1 MERQETDISATAVKT
16 VSSRYLVLIYTII
29 GFCIGLLFPIISI
42 LAEFQLKHI
51 QFDLGKLGYLHDRT
65 PILFVVDMSPLVIG
79 LIFNYFARRNRRQNE
94 ELETML
100 AEKNDIFRKN
110 SLIAKRIGEGDLFFD
125 NNDIDQDDLL
135 GRSLLIM
142 KNNLVATSQRETE
155 QAWIAKGKEIIGDI
169 LRQRNNI
176 DELAYETIINLIE
189 YINAVQGAF
198 YLYDDDKKVLVNI
211 ATYAYNRKK
220 YLTQE
225 FAIGKG
231 LVGQAAYERDIIY
244 RREIP
249 EDYVTISSGILGDQK
264 PQTLLLSP
272 LISDEK
278 LQGVIEF
285 ASLLPDLPNKTL
297 NLIKEVSE
305 IIAQTIF
312 NLKVNTQTEKL
323 LRDAQD
329 MTKQL
334 KKNEDELRKNAEAM
348 QRAQFELQDTNR
360 KLEAQI
366 REVERGQK
374 RINALLENASEV
386 ISIYDESAIVTYE
399 SPSCKSILGYDP
411 DYIKGKSAIE
421 KFDENSRN
429 KFHEVFK
436 QLLAHPESPV
446 TFEYQF
452 RKPDDEL
459 LWLEATGRNLLSNA
473 AIQGII
479 FNTRDIT
486 VRKIAEKAQR
496 MSGEMQ
502 ALSENS
508 LDAILRLSPDGR
520 FFYVNPVGQQI
531 VGLKKDDILQKQ
543 IDEVKLND
551 VIRDFFKEAL
561 AQVIQNQRMFDTETT
576 FPSVEEGGE
585 DMIIQFNAI
594 PEFNKEKELETIL
607 FVAHDI
613 TERKR
618 IEMEIEEKNKSIT
631 ESINYAQRIQS
642 AIIPSLDAIGAR
654 LPKFF
659 MFYRPRDVVSGDFPW
674 FFEKDDNIYIA
685 AVDCTGHGVPGAL
698 LSFIGYF
705 NLNMIAD
712 HAETLHAGQILDQ
725 LHIGVRKTLKQDS
738 DEQEARDGM
747 DIALC
752 KINFATRT
760 LHFSGAHRPL
770 YYLTSQRELVQ
781 YKGTAQAIGG
791 KPPRKGKEEK
801 KFEDYEIT
809 FTPGEKVFFFS
820 DGLPD
825 QIGGEEG
832 RKYRPG
838 RIKEL
843 IENNPEFTMPQY
855 RDLFEKDFL
864 EFKGSNKQVD
874 DILLIG
880 IEF

>member
-1 MERQETDISATAVKT
+1 MAQVENNISQSETKEVKGGNM
-16 VSSRYLVLIYTII
+16 VSTYTII
-29 GFCIGLLFPIISI
+29 GFFIGLLFPLIAIFFELQDKKGSFI
-42 LAEFQLKHI
+42 LSEVPSVHEKVPSLFLM
-51 QFDLGKLGYLHDRT
+51 DLA
-65 PILFVVDMSPLVIG
+65 PIFLALV
-79 LIFNYFARRNRRQNE
+79 FNYFARRNRKQNE
-94 ELETML
+94 DLEVML
-100 AEKNDIFRKN
+100 AEKNEIFRKN

-125 NNDIDQDDLL
+125 TSEIDENDLL
-135 GRSLLIM
+135 GRSLLVM
-142 KNNLVATSQRETE
+142 KNNLVENSQRETE
-155 QAWIAKGKEIIGDI
+155 QNWIAKGKETVGDI

-176 DELAYETIINLIE
+176 NDLAYETIINLIE
-189 YINAVQGAF
+189 YIGAVQGAF
-198 YLYDDDKKVLVNI
+198 YLFDDDKKVLINI

-220 YLTQE
+220 YITQE
-225 FAIGKG
+225 FAVGIG
-231 LVGQAAYERDIIY
+231 LVGQTAFERDIIY
-244 RREIP
+244 RKEIP
-249 EDYVTISSGILGDQK
+249 SDYVTISSGILGDQK
-264 PQTLLLSP
+264 PRTLLLSP
-272 LISDEK
+272 LINDEK

-285 ASLLPDLPNKTL
+285 ASLEEDMPDKTL
-297 NLIKEVSE
+297 RLIKEVSE
-305 IIAQTIF
+305 IIAQTVF
-312 NLKVNTQTEKL
+312 NLKVNTTTEKL
-323 LRDAQD
+323 LREAQT

-334 KKNEDELRKNAEAM
+334 QKNEDELRKNAEDM
-348 QRAQFELQDTNR
+348 KKAQLELQESNR

-374 RINALLENASEV
+374 RQYALLENASEV
-386 ISIYDESAIVTYE
+386 ISIYDENAIVTYE
-399 SPSCKSILGYDP
+399 SPSTKNILGYDP
-411 DYIKGKSAIE
+411 DYIIGKMAYE
-421 KFDENSRN
+421 KFDDNSRN

-436 QLLAHPESPV
+436 QLVAKPDTPV

-452 RKPDDEL
+452 KKGDDEV

-486 VRKIAEKAQR
+486 LRKIAEKAQR

-508 LDAILRLSPDGR
+508 LDAILRLSPDGK
-520 FFYVNPVGQQI
+520 FFYVNPVAVQFTG
-531 VGLKKDDILQKQ
+531 VGKDNMLQKK
-543 IDEVKLND
+543 IDEIELDPSIAK
-551 VIRDFFKEAL
+551 FFHECL
-561 AQVIQNQRMFDTETT
+561 EQVVQNQRNFDTETT
-576 FPSVEEGGE
+576 FPAVNGGE
-585 DMIIQFNAI
+585 SRIISFNAI

-642 AIIPSLDAIGAR
+642 AIIPRLDQIEAR

-674 FFEKDDNIYIA
+674 FFEKDEHIYIA

-698 LSFIGYF
+698 ISFIGYF
-705 NLNMIAD
+705 NLNRIAEYAD
-712 HAETLHAGQILDQ
+712 QLNAGQILDD
-725 LHIGVRKTLKQDS
+725 LHQGVRKTLKQDR
-738 DEQEARDGM
+738 DDVEARDGM

-752 KINFATRT
+752 KINFETKIV
-760 LHFSGAHRPL
+760 HFSGAHRPL
-770 YYLTSQRELVQ
+770 YYLNTNKELVK
-781 YKGTAQAIGG
+781 YKGTPQAIGG
-791 KPPRKGKEEK
+791 KPTRKGKDKE
-801 KFEDYEIT
+801 FENHEIQFNT
-809 FTPGEKVFFFS
+809 GDKVFFFS

-825 QIGGEEG
+825 QIGGEQG

-838 RIKEL
+838 RIEEL
-843 IENNPEFTMPQY
+843 ITGNPDMTMAQY

-864 EFKGSNKQVD
+864 EFKGNNKQVD

>member
-1 MERQETDISATAVKT
+1 VLYVIDLAPIVIAV
-16 VSSRYLVLIYTII
+16 
-29 GFCIGLLFPIISI
+29 
-42 LAEFQLKHI
+42 
-51 QFDLGKLGYLHDRT
+51 
-65 PILFVVDMSPLVIG
+65 
-79 LIFNYFARRNRRQNE
+79 IFNYFAVKNRRQNE

-100 AEKNDIFRKN
+100 ADKNEIFRKN

-125 NNDIDQDDLL
+125 TSEIDEDDVL

-142 KNNLVATSQRETE
+142 KNNLVATSQRENE
-155 QAWIAKGKEIIGDI
+155 QNWIARGKEIIGDI

-176 DELAYETIINLIE
+176 GELAYETVFNLIE
-189 YINAVQGAF
+189 YMGAVQGAF
-198 YLYDDDKKVLVNI
+198 YLYDDDKKILTNI

-220 YLTQE
+220 YITQE
-225 FAIGKG
+225 FKIGIG
-231 LVGQAAYERDIIY
+231 LVGQAAFERDIIY
-244 RREIP
+244 RKEIP
-249 EDYVTISSGILGDQK
+249 DDYVTISSGILGDKK
-264 PQTLLLSP
+264 PKTLLLSP

-278 LQGVIEF
+278 LQGVVEF
-285 ASLLPDLPNKTL
+285 ASLEDDMPDKTL
-297 NLIKEVSE
+297 RLIKEVSE

-312 NLKVNTQTEKL
+312 NLRVNATTEKL
-323 LRDAQD
+323 LQEAQT
-329 MTKQL
+329 MTRQL
-334 KKNEDELRKNAEAM
+334 QKNEDELRKNAEDM
-348 QRAQFELQDTNR
+348 KKAQLELQEVN
-360 KLEAQI
+360 KNLQAQI

-374 RINALLENASEV
+374 RQYALLENASEV
-386 ISIYDESAIVTYE
+386 ISIYDENAIVTYE
-399 SPSCKSILGYDP
+399 SPSSKNILGYDP
-411 DYIKGKSAIE
+411 DYIIGKTAYE
-421 KFDENSRN
+421 KFDDNSRS
-429 KFHEVFK
+429 KFQEVFK
-436 QLLAHPESPV
+436 QLVQQPDAPV

-452 RKPDDEL
+452 RKSNEEV
-459 LWLEATGRNLLSNA
+459 LWLEASGRNLLSNA

-496 MSGEMQ
+496 MQGEMQ

-508 LDAILRLSPDGR
+508 LDAILRLSPDGK
-520 FFYVNPVGQQI
+520 FFYVNPVAEKVTG
-531 VGLKKDDILQKQ
+531 VKKDDLLQKQ
-543 IDEVKLND
+543 IDDVELNEK
-551 VIRDFFKEAL
+551 ISGFFKDAL
-561 AQVIQNQRMFDTETT
+561 AQVVQNQRMFETETT
-576 FPSVEEGGE
+576 FPALDGG
-585 DMIIQFNAI
+585 DDIIIQFNAI

-674 FFEKDDNIYIA
+674 FFDKDENIYIA

-705 NLNMIAD
+705 NLNIIAD
-712 HAETLHAGQILDQ
+712 HADKLNAGQVLDL
-725 LHIGVRKTLKQDS
+725 LHTGVKKTLKQDS
-738 DEQEARDGM
+738 DETEARDGM

-752 KINFATRT
+752 KINFETRI
-760 LHFSGAHRPL
+760 LHYAGAHRPL
-770 YYLTSQRELVQ
+770 YYLNNNKELVK
-781 YKGTAQAIGG
+781 YKGTPQAIGG
-791 KPPRKGKEEK
+791 KPTRKGKEKE
-801 KFEDYEIT
+801 FENFEIQ
-809 FTPGEKVFFFS
+809 FNPGEKVFFFS

-825 QIGGEEG
+825 QVGGEAG

-838 RIKEL
+838 RIEEL
-843 IENNPEFTMPQY
+843 ITGNPDFTMPQY
-855 RDLFEKDFL
+855 KELFENDFL
-864 EFKGSNKQVD
+864 QWKGSYKQVD

>member
-1 MERQETDISATAVKT
+1 MTEDRIVTNPHM
-16 VSSRYLVLIYTII
+16 VLIYTVVGFAI
-29 GFCIGLLFPIISI
+29 GMLFPIASI
-42 LAEFQLKHI
+42 LAEFQIKHI
-51 QFDLGKLGYLHDRT
+51 QFSFSKLLYIHERT
-65 PILFVVDMSPLVIG
+65 PMLFVIDLAPFVIA

-94 ELETML
+94 ELEIML
-100 AEKNDIFRKN
+100 NEKNEIFRKN
-110 SLIAKRIGEGDLFFD
+110 SIIAKRIGEGDLYFD
-125 NNDIDQDDLL
+125 NSDIDQDDLL

-142 KNNLVATSQRETE
+142 KNNLVATSQREAE
-155 QAWIAKGKEIIGDI
+155 QTWIAKGKEIVGDI

-189 YINAVQGAF
+189 YIDAVQGAF
-198 YLYDDDKKVLVNI
+198 YLYDEDKKVLVNI

-220 YLTQE
+220 YISQE
-225 FAIGKG
+225 FQIGIG
-231 LVGQAAYERDIIY
+231 LVGQAAFERDIIY

-249 EDYVTISSGILGDQK
+249 ADYVTISSGILGDQK

-285 ASLLPDLPNKTL
+285 ASLLPDLPTKTQ

-323 LRDAQD
+323 LRDAQE

-334 KKNEDELRKNAEAM
+334 RKNEDELRKNAEAM
-348 QRAQFELQDTNR
+348 QKAQLDLQETNR

-374 RINALLENASEV
+374 RQYALLENASEV
-386 ISIYDESAIVTYE
+386 ISIYDENALVTYE
-399 SPSCKSILGYDP
+399 SPSSKSILGYDP
-411 DYIKGKSAIE
+411 DYIVGKSAIE
-421 KFDENSRN
+421 KFDDSSRS

-436 QLLAHPESPV
+436 QLLAHPEAPV

-452 RKPDDEL
+452 KKSDSEQ

-508 LDAILRLSPDGR
+508 LDAILRLSPDGK

-531 VGLKKDDILQKQ
+531 VGLRKDDILQKQ
-543 IDEVKLND
+543 IDEVKLNE

-561 AQVIQNQRMFDTETT
+561 SQVVQNQRMFDTETT
-576 FPSVEEGGE
+576 FPDVSGEGE

-594 PEFNKEKELETIL
+594 PEFNKEKELETVL

-642 AIIPSLDAIGAR
+642 AIIPSLDAIAVR

-674 FFEKDDNIYIA
+674 FFEKDDNVYIA

-705 NLNMIAD
+705 NLNIIAD
-712 HAETLHAGQILDQ
+712 HADALHAGQVLDQ
-725 LHIGVRKTLKQDS
+725 LHLGVRHTLKQDS

-752 KINFATRT
+752 KINFETGI

-770 YYLTSQRELVQ
+770 YYLNAQRELIQ

-791 KPPRKGKEEK
+791 KPPRKGKDEK
-801 KFEDYEIT
+801 KFEDYEIK
-809 FTPGEKVFFFS
+809 FQPGEKCFFFS

-843 IENNPEFTMPQY
+843 IETNPELSMPQFKE
-855 RDLFEKDFL
+855 LFERDFL
-864 EFKGSNKQVD
+864 EFKGNNKQVD

>member
-1 MERQETDISATAVKT
+1 MVKQETDITTEVNNRN
-16 VSSRYLVLIYTII
+16 SSRSLVLKYTVI
-29 GFCIGLLFPIISI
+29 GFCIGMLFPVASI
-42 LAEFQLKHI
+42 LAEFQIKHI
-51 QFDLGKLGYLHDRT
+51 QFDYSKILYLHDRT
-65 PILFVVDMSPLVIG
+65 PVLFVIDLAPIVIA
-79 LIFNYFARRNRRQNE
+79 LIFNYFAVRNRRQNE

-100 AEKNDIFRKN
+100 RDKNEIFRKN
-110 SLIAKRIGEGDLFFD
+110 SLIAQRIGEGDLYFD
-125 NNDIDQDDLL
+125 TSEIDEDDVL

-142 KNNLVATSQRETE
+142 KNNLVATSQRENE
-155 QAWIAKGKEIIGDI
+155 QNWIAKGKEIIGDI

-176 DELAYETIINLIE
+176 SELAYETIINLIE
-189 YINAVQGAF
+189 YIGAVQGAF
-198 YLYDDDKKVLVNI
+198 YLYDDDNKVLTNI

-220 YLTQE
+220 YITQE
-225 FAIGKG
+225 FKIGIG
-231 LVGQAAYERDIIY
+231 LVGQAAFERDIIY
-244 RREIP
+244 RKEIP
-249 EDYVTISSGILGDQK
+249 DDYVTISSGILGDKK
-264 PQTLLLSP
+264 PKTLLLSP
-272 LISDEK
+272 LINDEK

-285 ASLLPDLPNKTL
+285 ASLEDDMPDKTL
-297 NLIKEVSE
+297 RLVKEVSE

-312 NLKVNTQTEKL
+312 NLRVNATTEKL
-323 LRDAQD
+323 LREAQT

-334 KKNEDELRKNAEAM
+334 QKNEDELRKNAEDM
-348 QRAQFELQDTNR
+348 KKAQLELQEVN
-360 KLEAQI
+360 KNLQAQI

-374 RINALLENASEV
+374 RQYALLENASEV
-386 ISIYDESAIVTYE
+386 ISIYDENAIVTYE
-399 SPSCKSILGYDP
+399 SPSSKSILGYDP
-411 DYIKGKSAIE
+411 DYIIGKTAYE
-421 KFDENSRN
+421 KFDDNSRN
-429 KFHEVFK
+429 KFQEVFK
-436 QLLAHPESPV
+436 RLLSEADMPV

-452 RKPDDEL
+452 KKSNDDV

-508 LDAILRLSPDGR
+508 LDAILRLSPEGR
-520 FFYVNPVGQQI
+520 FFYVNPVAEQFTG
-531 VGLKKDDILQKQ
+531 VKKADLLQRQLDDV
-543 IDEVKLND
+543 ELNEK
-551 VIRDFFKEAL
+551 ISTFFKDAL
-561 AQVIQNQRMFDTETT
+561 SQVVQNQRMFDTEAT
-576 FPSVEEGGE
+576 FPTEGGE
-585 DMIIQFNAI
+585 DIIIQFNAI
-594 PEFNKEKELETIL
+594 PEYNKEKELETIL

-674 FFEKDDNIYIA
+674 FFDKDENIYIA

-712 HAETLHAGQILDQ
+712 HADKLNAGQVLDL
-725 LHIGVRKTLKQDS
+725 LHKGVKKTLKQDS
-738 DEQEARDGM
+738 DEAEARDGM

-752 KINFATRT
+752 KINFETKT
-760 LHFSGAHRPL
+760 LHYAGAHRPL
-770 YYLTSQRELVQ
+770 YYLNSNKELVK
-781 YKGTAQAIGG
+781 YKGTPQAIGG
-791 KPPRKGKEEK
+791 KPTRKGKEK
-801 KFEDYEIT
+801 DFEDFEIH
-809 FTPGEKVFFFS
+809 FNSGEKVFLFS

-825 QIGGEEG
+825 QVGGDAG

-838 RIKEL
+838 RIEEL
-843 IENNPEFTMPQY
+843 IVGNPDFTMPQY
-855 RDLFEKDFL
+855 KELFENDFL
-864 EFKGSNKQVD
+864 NWKGSYKQVD

>member
-1 MERQETDISATAVKT
+1 MAKQLDISTAATKPAVNR
-16 VSSRYLVLIYTII
+16 SNMVLKYTII
-29 GFCIGLLFPIISI
+29 GFCIGLLFPLVSI
-42 LAEFQLKHI
+42 LTEFQIRHI
-51 QFDLGKLGYLHDRT
+51 QFDYTKIGYLHGK
-65 PILFVVDMSPLVIG
+65 SPALYVID
-79 LIFNYFARRNRRQNE
+79 LAPVIIAFIFNFFALKNRRQNE
-94 ELETML
+94 ELEVML
-100 AEKNDIFRKN
+100 ADKNEIIKRN
-110 SLIAKRIGEGDLFFD
+110 SLVAKRIGEGDLFFD
-125 NNDIDQDDLL
+125 TSDIDEADLL

-142 KNNLVATSQRETE
+142 KNNLVETSQRENE
-155 QAWIAKGKEIIGDI
+155 QNWIAKGKEIIGDI

-176 DELAYETIINLIE
+176 SDLAYETIINLIE
-189 YINAVQGAF
+189 YIGAVQGAF
-198 YLYDDDKKVLVNI
+198 YLFDDDSKALTNI

-220 YLTQE
+220 YITQE
-225 FAIGKG
+225 FKVGIG
-231 LVGQAAYERDIIY
+231 LVGQTAFERDIIY
-244 RREIP
+244 RKEIP

-264 PQTLLLSP
+264 PRTLLLSP

-285 ASLLPDLPNKTL
+285 ASLAEDMPDKTL
-297 NLIKEVSE
+297 RLIKEVSE

-312 NLKVNTQTEKL
+312 NLKVNTTTEKL
-323 LRDAQD
+323 LREAQT
-329 MTKQL
+329 MTRQL
-334 KKNEDELRKNAEAM
+334 QKNEDELRKNAEDM
-348 QRAQFELQDTNR
+348 KKAQLELQDTNK

-374 RINALLENASEV
+374 RQYALLENASEV

-399 SPSCKSILGYDP
+399 SPSSRSILGYEP
-411 DYIKGKSAIE
+411 EYIIGKTAYE
-421 KFDENSRN
+421 KFDDSSRS
-429 KFHEVFK
+429 KFQEVFK
-436 QLLAHPESPV
+436 QLISQPEKPL

-452 RKPDDEL
+452 KKSNDEV

-496 MSGEMQ
+496 MQGEMQ

-508 LDAILRLSPDGR
+508 LDAILRLSPEGK
-520 FFYVNPVGQQI
+520 FFYVNPVAEQFTR
-531 VGLKKDDILQKQ
+531 VKKDDLLQHQ
-543 IDEVKLND
+543 IDD
-551 VIRDFFKEAL
+551 VELDEKIATFFKDAL
-561 AQVIQNQRMFDTETT
+561 AQVVQNQRMFDTETT
-576 FPSVEEGGE
+576 FPTDGKE
-585 DMIIQFNAI
+585 DIIIQFNAI
-594 PEFNKEKELETIL
+594 PEYNKEKELETIL

-674 FFEKDDNIYIA
+674 FFDKDDNIYIA

-705 NLNMIAD
+705 NLNSIAD
-712 HAETLHAGQILDQ
+712 HADNLNAGKVLDLLHK
-725 LHIGVRKTLKQDS
+725 GVKKTLKQDS
-738 DEQEARDGM
+738 DDAEARDGM

-752 KINFATRT
+752 KINFATKT
-760 LHFSGAHRPL
+760 LHYAGAHRPL
-770 YYLTSQRELVQ
+770 YYLNSNKELIK
-781 YKGTAQAIGG
+781 YKGTPQAIGG
-791 KPPRKGKEEK
+791 KPTRKGKEK
-801 KFEDYEIT
+801 DFENFEIQ
-809 FTPGEKVFFFS
+809 FNAGEKIFFFS

-825 QIGGEEG
+825 QVGGEAG

-838 RIKEL
+838 RIEEL
-843 IENNPEFTMPQY
+843 ITGNPDFSMAQY
-855 RDLFEKDFL
+855 KELFEKDFL
-864 EFKGSNKQVD
+864 EWKGSYKQVD

>member
-1 MERQETDISATAVKT
+1 MALQETDISATEATTARSKH
-16 VSSRYLVLIYTII
+16 LVLIYTII
-29 GFCIGLLFPIISI
+29 GFAIGLLFPIVAI
-42 LAEFQLKHI
+42 LTAFTHNQTHFDIAKLDTIHI
-51 QFDLGKLGYLHDRT
+51 LSPDLYIIDLA
-65 PILFVVDMSPLVIG
+65 PLVIA
-79 LIFNYFARRNRRQNE
+79 LIFNYFARKNRQQNE
-94 ELETML
+94 ELENML
-100 AEKNDIFRKN
+100 AEKNEIFRKN
-110 SLIAKRIGEGDLFFD
+110 SLIAKRIGEGDLYFD
-125 NNDIDQDDLL
+125 NTDIDQNDLL
-135 GRSLLIM
+135 GKSLLIM
-142 KNNLVATSQRETE
+142 KNNLVATSQRENE
-155 QAWIAKGKEIIGDI
+155 QNWIAKGKEIVNDI
-169 LRQRNNI
+169 LRQRNSIN
-176 DELAYETIINLIE
+176 ELAYETIISLIE
-189 YINAVQGAF
+189 YIDAVQGAF
-198 YLYDDDKKVLVNI
+198 YIYDDDKKVLVNI
-211 ATYAYNRKK
+211 ATYAYNRRK
-220 YLTQE
+220 YITQE
-225 FAIGKG
+225 FQIGIG
-231 LVGQAAYERDIIY
+231 LVGQAAFERDIIY
-244 RREIP
+244 RKEIP
-249 EDYVTISSGILGDQK
+249 ADYVTISSGILGDQK

-285 ASLLPDLPNKTL
+285 ASLRADLPNKTL
-297 NLIKEVSE
+297 MLIKEVSE

-323 LRDAQD
+323 LRDAQN

-334 KKNEDELRKNAEAM
+334 QKNEEELRKNAADME
-348 QRAQFELQDTNR
+348 RAQLELQDSNR

-374 RINALLENASEV
+374 RQYALLENASEV

-399 SPSCKSILGYDP
+399 SPSSKNILGYDP
-411 DYIKGKSAIE
+411 DYIIGKSAVE
-421 KFDENSRN
+421 KFDDASRG

-436 QLLAHPESPV
+436 QLIAHPETPV

-452 RKPDDEL
+452 HKSQDEQ

-496 MSGEMQ
+496 MSGQMQ

-508 LDAILRLSPDGR
+508 LDAILRLNPEGR
-520 FFYVNPVGQQI
+520 FFYVNPVAEEYTG
-531 VGLKKDDILQKQ
+531 KKKADMLQKS
-543 IDEVKLND
+543 IDEVEL
-551 VIRDFFKEAL
+551 VESISTCFKEAL
-561 AQVIQNQRMFDTETT
+561 SQVVQNQRIFDLETT
-576 FPSVEEGGE
+576 FPTADGTDER
-585 DMIIQFNAI
+585 IIALNAI
-594 PEFNKEKELETIL
+594 PEYNTEKELETIL
-607 FVAHDI
+607 IVAHDI

-642 AIIPSLDAIGAR
+642 AIIPSLDAIEAR

-712 HAETLHAGQILDQ
+712 HAENMTAGEVLDHLHL
-725 LHIGVRKTLKQDS
+725 GVRKTLKQDS
-738 DEQEARDGM
+738 EEQEARDGM
-747 DIALC
+747 DVALC
-752 KINFATRT
+752 KINFNTRT
-760 LHFSGAHRPL
+760 LDFSGAHRPL
-770 YYLTSQRELVQ
+770 YYLNSQRELVQ

-791 KPPRKGKEEK
+791 KPPRKGREEK
-801 KFEDYEIT
+801 KFENYAIT
-809 FTPGEKVFFFS
+809 FNPGEKIFFFS

-825 QIGGEEG
+825 QIGGSDG

-843 IENNPEFTMPQY
+843 IEGNPEFTMQQY
-855 RDLFEKDFL
+855 KELFEKDFF
-864 EFKGSNKQVD
+864 EFKGANKQVD

>member
-1 MERQETDISATAVKT
+1 MALQETDISASEAKT
-16 VSSRYLVLIYTII
+16 VSSQNMELRYTII
-29 GFCIGLLFPIISI
+29 GFCIGLLFPIIAILVEKGLHFSI
-42 LAEFQLKHI
+42 SSI
-51 QFDLGKLGYLHDRT
+51 ISLHSAK
-65 PILFVVDMSPLVIG
+65 PMIYVVDCAPIVIA
-79 LIFNYFARRNRRQNE
+79 LIFYYFARRNRKQNE
-94 ELETML
+94 ELELML
-100 AEKNDIFRKN
+100 AEKNEIFRKN
-110 SLIAKRIGEGDLFFD
+110 SLIAKRIGEGDLYFD
-125 NNDIDQDDLL
+125 NNDIDQNDLL

-155 QAWIAKGKEIIGDI
+155 QTWIAKGKEIINDI

-176 DELAYETIINLIE
+176 NELAYETIINLIE
-189 YINAVQGAF
+189 YIDAVQGAF

-211 ATYAYNRKK
+211 ATYAYNRRK
-220 YLTQE
+220 YISQE
-225 FAIGKG
+225 FQIGIG
-231 LVGQAAYERDIIY
+231 LVGQAAFERDIIY
-244 RREIP
+244 RKEIP
-249 EDYVTISSGILGDQK
+249 ADYVTISSGILGDQK
-264 PQTLLLSP
+264 PRTLLLSP

-278 LQGVIEF
+278 LQGVVEF
-285 ASLLPDLPNKTL
+285 ASLQADLPNKTL
-297 NLIKEVSE
+297 MLIKEVSE

-323 LRDAQD
+323 LSEAQQ
-329 MTKQL
+329 MTLTLQ
-334 KKNEDELRKNAEAM
+334 KNEEELRKNAADME
-348 QRAQFELQDTNR
+348 RAQLELQDSNR

-374 RINALLENASEV
+374 RQYALLENASEV

-399 SPSCKSILGYDP
+399 SPSSKNILGYDP
-411 DYIKGKSAIE
+411 DYIVGKNAVE
-421 KFDENSRN
+421 KFDEISRA

-436 QLLAHPESPV
+436 QLVAHPETPV

-452 RKPDDEL
+452 QKSQDEQ

-496 MSGEMQ
+496 MSGQMQ

-508 LDAILRLSPDGR
+508 LDAILRLSPEGK
-520 FFYVNPVGQQI
+520 FFYVNPVAEEYTG
-531 VGLKKDDILQKQ
+531 KTKTDMLQKS
-543 IDEVKLND
+543 IDEVELAEA
-551 VIRDFFKEAL
+551 ISSCFKEAL
-561 AQVIQNQRMFDTETT
+561 NQVVQNQRIYDLETT
-576 FPSVEEGGE
+576 FPTTEGGDE
-585 DMIIQFNAI
+585 RIISLNAI
-594 PEFNKEKELETIL
+594 PEYNTEKELETIL
-607 FVAHDI
+607 IVAHDI

-642 AIIPSLDAIGAR
+642 AIIPSLDAIEAR

-712 HAETLHAGQILDQ
+712 HAEAMTAGEVLDHLHL
-725 LHIGVRKTLKQDS
+725 GVRKTLKQDS
-738 DEQEARDGM
+738 EEQEARDGM
-747 DIALC
+747 DVALC
-752 KINFATRT
+752 KINFQTRT
-760 LHFSGAHRPL
+760 LDFSGAHRPL
-770 YYLTSQRELVQ
+770 YYLNSQRELIQ

-791 KPPRKGKEEK
+791 KPPRKGREEK
-801 KFEDYEIT
+801 KFENFAIT
-809 FTPGEKVFFFS
+809 FNPGEKIFFFS

-825 QIGGEEG
+825 QIGGEDG

-843 IENNPEFTMPQY
+843 IEGNPEFTMQQY
-855 RDLFEKDFL
+855 KELFEKDFH
-864 EFKGSNKQVD
+864 EFKGSHKQVD

>member
-1 MERQETDISATAVKT
+1 MVKQETDITTEVNNRN
-16 VSSRYLVLIYTII
+16 SSRNLVLKYTFI
-29 GFCIGLLFPIISI
+29 GFCIGMLFPVASI
-42 LAEFQLKHI
+42 LAEFQIKHI
-51 QFDLGKLGYLHDRT
+51 QFDYSKILYLHDRT
-65 PILFVVDMSPLVIG
+65 PVLFVIDLAPIVIAV
-79 LIFNYFARRNRRQNE
+79 IFNYFAVRNRRQNE

-100 AEKNDIFRKN
+100 RDKNEIFRKN
-110 SLIAKRIGEGDLFFD
+110 SLIAQRIGEGDLYFD
-125 NNDIDQDDLL
+125 TSEIDEDDVL

-142 KNNLVATSQRETE
+142 KNNLVATSQRENE
-155 QAWIAKGKEIIGDI
+155 QNWIAKGKEIIGDI

-176 DELAYETIINLIE
+176 SELAYETIINLIE
-189 YINAVQGAF
+189 YIGAVQGAF
-198 YLYDDDKKVLVNI
+198 YLYDDDNKVLTNI

-220 YLTQE
+220 YITQE
-225 FAIGKG
+225 FKIGIG
-231 LVGQAAYERDIIY
+231 LVGQAAFERDIIY
-244 RREIP
+244 RKEIP
-249 EDYVTISSGILGDQK
+249 DDYVTISSGILGDKK
-264 PQTLLLSP
+264 PKTLLLSP
-272 LISDEK
+272 LINDEK

-285 ASLLPDLPNKTL
+285 ASLEDDMPDKTL
-297 NLIKEVSE
+297 RLVKEVSE

-312 NLKVNTQTEKL
+312 NLRVNATTEKL
-323 LRDAQD
+323 LREAQT

-334 KKNEDELRKNAEAM
+334 QKNEDELRKNAEDM
-348 QRAQFELQDTNR
+348 KKAQLELQEVN
-360 KLEAQI
+360 KNLQAQI

-374 RINALLENASEV
+374 RQYALLENASEV
-386 ISIYDESAIVTYE
+386 ISIYDENAIVTYE
-399 SPSCKSILGYDP
+399 SPSSKSILGYDP
-411 DYIKGKSAIE
+411 DYIIGKTAYE
-421 KFDENSRN
+421 KFDDNSRN
-429 KFHEVFK
+429 KFQEVFK
-436 QLLAHPESPV
+436 RLLSEADMPV

-452 RKPDDEL
+452 KKSNDDV

-508 LDAILRLSPDGR
+508 LDAILRLSPEGR
-520 FFYVNPVGQQI
+520 FFYVNPVAEQFTG
-531 VGLKKDDILQKQ
+531 VKKADLLQRQ
-543 IDEVKLND
+543 LDEVELNEK
-551 VIRDFFKEAL
+551 ISTFFKDAL
-561 AQVIQNQRMFDTETT
+561 SQVIQNQRMFDTEAT
-576 FPSVEEGGE
+576 FPTESGE
-585 DMIIQFNAI
+585 DIIIQFNAI
-594 PEFNKEKELETIL
+594 PEYNKEKELETIL

-674 FFEKDDNIYIA
+674 FFDKDENIYIA

-712 HAETLHAGQILDQ
+712 HADKLNAGQVLDL
-725 LHIGVRKTLKQDS
+725 LHKGVKKTLKQDS
-738 DEQEARDGM
+738 DEAEARDGM

-752 KINFATRT
+752 KINFETKT
-760 LHFSGAHRPL
+760 LHYAGAHRPL
-770 YYLTSQRELVQ
+770 YYLNSNKELVK
-781 YKGTAQAIGG
+781 YKGTPQAIGG
-791 KPPRKGKEEK
+791 KPTRKGKEK
-801 KFEDYEIT
+801 DFEDFEIH
-809 FTPGEKVFFFS
+809 FNSGEKVFFFS

-825 QIGGEEG
+825 QVGGDAG

-838 RIKEL
+838 RIEEL
-843 IENNPEFTMPQY
+843 IVGNPDFTMPQY
-855 RDLFEKDFL
+855 KELFENDFL
-864 EFKGSNKQVD
+864 NWKGSYKQVD

>member
-1 MERQETDISATAVKT
+1 MALQETDISASEAKT
-16 VSSRYLVLIYTII
+16 NSSQRLVLIYTIV
-29 GFCIGLLFPIISI
+29 GFCIGLLFPLVAILQEKGLDINAVSI
-42 LAEFQLKHI
+42 KN
-51 QFDLGKLGYLHDRT
+51 LHSHFSMYVCDFA
-65 PILFVVDMSPLVIG
+65 PIVIA
-79 LIFNYFARRNRRQNE
+79 LIFYYFARRNRQQNE
-94 ELETML
+94 ELESML
-100 AEKNDIFRKN
+100 DEKNEIFRKN
-110 SLIAKRIGEGDLFFD
+110 SLIAKRIGEGDLYFD
-125 NNDIDQDDLL
+125 NNDIDQNDLL

-155 QAWIAKGKEIIGDI
+155 QTWIAKGKEIINDI

-176 DELAYETIINLIE
+176 NELAYETIINLIE
-189 YINAVQGAF
+189 YIDAVQGAF
-198 YLYDDDKKVLVNI
+198 YIYDDEKKALVNI
-211 ATYAYNRKK
+211 ATYAYNRRK
-220 YLTQE
+220 YVTQE
-225 FAIGKG
+225 FQVGIG
-231 LVGQAAYERDIIY
+231 LVGQAAFERDIIY
-244 RREIP
+244 RKEIP
-249 EDYVTISSGILGDQK
+249 ADYVTISSGILGDQK

-278 LQGVIEF
+278 LQGVVEF

-297 NLIKEVSE
+297 MLIKEVSE

-323 LRDAQD
+323 LSEAQQ
-329 MTKQL
+329 MTLTLQ
-334 KKNEDELRKNAEAM
+334 KNEEELRKNAADME
-348 QRAQFELQDTNR
+348 RAQLELQDSNR

-374 RINALLENASEV
+374 RQYALLENASEV

-399 SPSCKSILGYDP
+399 SPSSKSILGYDP
-411 DYIKGKSAIE
+411 EYIVGKSAIE
-421 KFDENSRN
+421 KFDEVSRA

-436 QLLAHPESPV
+436 QLVAHPETPV

-452 RKPDDEL
+452 QKSQDEQ

-496 MSGEMQ
+496 MSGQMQ

-508 LDAILRLSPDGR
+508 LDAILRLSPEGK
-520 FFYVNPVGQQI
+520 FFYVNPVAEEYTG
-531 VGLKKDDILQKQ
+531 KTKADMLQKS
-543 IDEVKLND
+543 IDEVELAEA
-551 VIRDFFKEAL
+551 ISSCFKEAL
-561 AQVIQNQRMFDTETT
+561 NQVVQNQRIFDLETT
-576 FPSVEEGGE
+576 FPVAEGV
-585 DMIIQFNAI
+585 DDRIISLNAI
-594 PEFNKEKELETIL
+594 PEYNTEKELETIL
-607 FVAHDI
+607 IVAHDI

-642 AIIPSLDAIGAR
+642 AIIPSLDAIEAR

-712 HAETLHAGQILDQ
+712 HAEAMTAGEVLDHLHL
-725 LHIGVRKTLKQDS
+725 GVRKTLKQDS
-738 DEQEARDGM
+738 EEQEARDGM
-747 DIALC
+747 DVALC
-752 KINFATRT
+752 KINFQTRT
-760 LHFSGAHRPL
+760 LDFSGAHRPL
-770 YYLTSQRELVQ
+770 YYLNSQRELVQ

-791 KPPRKGKEEK
+791 KPPRKGREEK
-801 KFEDYEIT
+801 KFENFAIT
-809 FTPGEKVFFFS
+809 FNPGEKIFFFS

-825 QIGGEEG
+825 QIGGDDG

-843 IENNPEFTMPQY
+843 IEGNPEFTMQQY
-855 RDLFEKDFL
+855 KELFEKDFL
-864 EFKGSNKQVD
+864 EFKGSHKQVD